1 MEVLLLTDVA
11 GGYFCNNTAL
21 GREVEE
27 GLPDL
32 QKAFLSSSLLWGEVL
47 GGDSFSTERT
57 GSVCGSCGP
66 SWVQGE
72 GHPQDPVLKK

>member
-21 GREVEE
+21 GREIEE

-32 QKAFLSSSLLWGEVL
+32 QKAFLSFSHPWGEVS
-47 GGDSFSTERT
+47 GGDSFSMERT
-57 GSVCGSCGP
+57 GSVYGSCGP

-72 GHPQDPVLKK
+72 GHPQDPVLKT

>member
-21 GREVEE
+21 GREIEE

-32 QKAFLSSSLLWGEVL
+32 QKAFLSFSLPWGEVS
-47 GGDSFSTERT
+47 GGGVIVLAWRGLALCMVPVAQAGCKGKVTHRT
-57 GSVCGSCGP
+57 LC
-66 SWVQGE
+66 
-72 GHPQDPVLKK
+72 